1 MIHFPSS
8 LHSSNALP
16 NRSDSLKLN
25 ATQQKAPTHKI
36 FLTIEEE
43 LHDARRVH
51 SHGQEEDLRLAL
63 NMLIERLSQVSTMLS
78 DAYKT
83 NADLEVQL
91 NVIKSN
97 LALITANNEMLE
109 DALKQRDGTAQNLG
123 WRRTSARAYSTDDV
137 PQASGGDRTPT
148 SAVEFPAAQENSRFF
163 KFRFTQGSSS
173 GSGSGSTSST
183 SRPGTPG
190 ASPAMSAASLNSSSM
205 PALGT
210 IGVKEREREMQLEKE
225 LEKERKACEDARKA
239 KQALEAELESL
250 SQALF
255 EEANKMVATER
266 IRLADIEEEL
276 REAKLEKEALRSALR
291 LLEGHA
297 SSSASPA
304 LPSTTASAST
314 SPNLTLSSTSTTTAS
329 SPPSISVSASPP
341 SQPLPPSLSTTI
353 TTDRITARPPSISSS
368 TTIRPS
374 LPPPAPLE
382 VPTTPFDYSAAYADT
397 PTPRP
402 LEDPLPGSDGD
413 GDGETSAEVEP
424 GPWGRDRDL
433 EREAGERVSAR
444 EALEPNASVRGEEE
458 HVPVDA
464 GENENE
470 NRVKY
475 EEKGMA
481 SLPQAQDEEKR
492 RPLGLDL
499 SRAQPLSL
507 EHEPDPWADAPSVLG
522 SATRSERDGVGSG

>member
-8 LHSSNALP
+8 LHSSSVLP
-16 NRSDSLKLN
+16 NRTDSLKLN
-25 ATQQKAPTHKI
+25 ATQQKVPTHKI

-91 NVIKSN
+91 NVTKSN

-109 DALKQRDGTAQNLG
+109 DALKQRDATTQNLG
-123 WRRTSARAYSTDDV
+123 WRRTSARTHSSDDAL
-137 PQASGGDRTPT
+137 QTSEGDRTPT
-148 SAVEFPAAQENSRFF
+148 SAAEPPVTQENSRFF
-163 KFRFTQGSSS
+163 KFRFTQGSGSS
-173 GSGSGSTSST
+173 STGT

-190 ASPAMSAASLNSSSM
+190 ASPAIPSGSLDSASM

-210 IGVKEREREMQLEKE
+210 VGVKDREREIQLEKE
-225 LEKERKACEDARKA
+225 LEKERKACEEARKA

-255 EEANKMVATER
+255 EEANNMVATER

-297 SSSASPA
+297 YSVSPA
-304 LPSTTASAST
+304 LPITPASSTYASAST
-314 SPNLTLSSTSTTTAS
+314 SPDLAISSTDAASTATTIIS
-329 SPPSISVSASPP
+329 TSISASPP
-341 SQPLPPSLSTTI
+341 TQHLPPSLLTSNNNK
-353 TTDRITARPPSISSS
+353 TAPRPPSLSST

-374 LPPPAPLE
+374 LLPPPVPVE
-382 VPTTPFDYSAAYADT
+382 IPTTPFDYDVAYVGT
-397 PTPRP
+397 PTPRLQAGVP
-402 LEDPLPGSDGD
+402 LADADGKVEEPADPNLKADTDSEMPPDK
-413 GDGETSAEVEP
+413 AEEP
-424 GPWGRDRDL
+424 GFGTAA
-433 EREAGERVSAR
+433 EGQTRESFVR
-444 EALEPNASVRGEEE
+444 EEGK
-458 HVPVDA
+458 VPAESDED
-464 GENENE
+464 ENEG
-470 NRVKY
+470 K
-475 EEKGMA
+475 EETK
-481 SLPQAQDEEKR
+481 
-492 RPLGLDL
+492 
-499 SRAQPLSL
+499 
-507 EHEPDPWADAPSVLG
+507 G
-522 SATRSERDGVGSG
+522 SASDSHEGKKHRPPE